1 MPVNN
6 IINLNCSLIMSDV
19 RRHIREFALLLCG
32 WLILVYSSNLITMT
46 RFNEKALRW
55 LHINSGALG
64 LFNFLLFY
72 SCYRWIATPFL
83 EKRGRPL
90 LTAGILLLAIPA
102 FVLLKYGFI
111 QLFFAK
117 DILYRG
123 HQIVNRQKVDVY
135 TTLGEYFVS
144 ALWSSAII
152 VIAAFSF
159 RLFQLWLQEEKKRAM
174 LQQQQIQAESGF
186 LKMQLNSHFLI
197 NSLNSIYSLALMG
210 SPEVVK
216 ANKTLTHLLAYMVDQ
231 PSDIA
236 YRAPIREEI
245 RYLQDFVTLQRLRT
259 GFQEGIVFNM
269 PDAMPDKS
277 IAPLLLVPFVENA
290 FKHGVSNRPGKP
302 VTITLSCNEQQLL
315 FSVHNYVSGQ
325 QRDKTGG
332 IGLDNVR
339 KRLQLLYPGRHQLD
353 IRDTGA
359 AYFSNLVINW

>member
-1 MPVNN
+1 MTDMRR
-6 IINLNCSLIMSDV
+6 SV
-19 RRHIREFALLLCG
+19 RDFMLLLAG
-32 WLILVYSSNLITMT
+32 WLVLVYSSNLMT
-46 RFNEKALRW
+46 VFRLNDKTLRIV
-55 LHINSGALG
+55 HINSAALG
-64 LFNFLLFY
+64 LVNFLFFY
-72 SCYRWIATPFL
+72 GCYRRIAGPVL
-83 EKRGRPL
+83 EKRRSPL
-90 LTAGILLLAIPA
+90 LTGWLLLIIPA
-102 FVLLKYGFI
+102 FTLLKYGVI
-111 QLFFAK
+111 RLFFAE

-123 HQIVNRQKVDVY
+123 HQVVNGQKVEMY
-135 TTLGEYFVS
+135 TTPGQYFVNG
-144 ALWSSAII
+144 LWSNVVI
-152 VIAAFSF
+152 VVAAFSF
-159 RLFQLWLQEEKKRAM
+159 CLFRLWLEEEKKRVL
-174 LQQQQIQAESGF
+174 LQQQQMQAESGF

-245 RYLQDFVTLQRLRT
+245 SYLQDFVTLQRLRT
-259 GFQEGIVFNM
+259 GFDEGIVFRP
-269 PDAMPDKS
+269 PDVLPDKN

-290 FKHGVSNRPGKP
+290 FKHGVSNRPGQP
-302 VTITLSCNEQQLL
+302 VTITLSCNDRQLL

-359 AYFSNLVINW
+359 EYFSNLVINW

>member
-1 MPVNN
+1 MPDA
-6 IINLNCSLIMSDV
+6 LRSF
-19 RRHIREFALLLCG
+19 REFAGMLAG
-32 WLILVYSSNLITMT
+32 WLVLVYSSNLMT
-46 RFNEKALRW
+46 VLRFNDQTIRLV
-55 LHINSGALG
+55 HINSAALG
-64 LFNFLLFY
+64 LVNFLFFY
-72 SCYRWIATPFL
+72 CCYRWIAIPVL
-83 EKRGRPL
+83 EKRRPL
-90 LTAGILLLAIPA
+90 LAGLLVPVLPA
-102 FVLLKYGFI
+102 FTLLKYGFI
-111 QLFFAK
+111 HLFFAQ

-123 HQIVNRQKVDVY
+123 HQIINGQKVELY
-135 TTLGEYFVS
+135 TSLGNYFVNG
-144 ALWSSAII
+144 LWSNLVI
-152 VIAAFSF
+152 VVAAFSF
-159 RLFQLWLQEEKKRAM
+159 CLFRLWLQEEKKRVL
-174 LQQQQIQAESGF
+174 LQQQQLQAESGF

-216 ANKTLTHLLAYMVDQ
+216 ANKTLAHLLAYMVDQ

-245 RYLQDFVTLQRLRT
+245 SYLQDFVTLQRLRT
-259 GFQEGIVFNM
+259 GFNEGIIFHT
-269 PDAMPDKS
+269 PDVLPEKN

-290 FKHGVSNRPGKP
+290 FKHGVSNRPEKA
-302 VTITLSCNEQQLL
+302 VTITLACNEQQLL

-359 AYFSNLVINW
+359 EYFSNLVINW

>member
-1 MPVNN
+1 
-6 IINLNCSLIMSDV
+6 MSDV
-19 RRHIREFALLLCG
+19 HRSFRDFMLLLAG
-32 WLILVYSSNLITMT
+32 WLVLVYSGNLMT
-46 RFNEKALRW
+46 VIRFNDKTLRMV
-55 LHINSGALG
+55 HINSAALG
-64 LFNFLLFY
+64 LVNFLLFY
-72 SCYRWIATPFL
+72 GCYRWIATPML
-83 EKRGRPL
+83 DKRRRL
-90 LTAGILLLAIPA
+90 LSAGILLLIIPA
-102 FVLLKYGFI
+102 FTLLKYGFI
-111 QLFFAK
+111 YLFFAR

-123 HQIVNRQKVDVY
+123 HQLINWQKVEVY
-135 TTLGEYFVS
+135 TTLGEYFVNG
-144 ALWSSAII
+144 LWNNLII
-152 VIAAFSF
+152 IIAAFSF

-174 LQQQQIQAESGF
+174 LQQQQMQAESGF

-245 RYLQDFVTLQRLRT
+245 SYLQDFVTLQRLRT
-259 GFQEGIVFNM
+259 GFQEGIVFNT
-269 PDAMPDKS
+269 PDILPEKN

-302 VTITLSCNEQQLL
+302 VTITLSCTDQQLL

-339 KRLQLLYPGRHQLD
+339 KRLQLLYPGHHQLD

-359 AYFSNLVINW
+359 EYFSNLVINW

>member
-1 MPVNN
+1 MP
-6 IINLNCSLIMSDV
+6 DV
-19 RRHIREFALLLCG
+19 RRSFREFIWMLAG
-32 WLILVYSSNLITMT
+32 WLVLIYSGNLMTVVRFSDTTIRLV
-46 RFNEKALRW
+46 
-55 LHINSGALG
+55 HINSAALG
-64 LFNFLLFY
+64 LVNFLLFY
-72 SCYRWIATPFL
+72 GCYRWIAIPVM
-83 EKRGRPL
+83 EKRRPL
-90 LTAGILLLAIPA
+90 LAGWLLLIIPA
-102 FVLLKYGFI
+102 FTLLKYGFI

-123 HQIVNRQKVDVY
+123 HQVINRQKVELY
-135 TTLGEYFVS
+135 TPLGDYFVS
-144 ALWSSAII
+144 GLWSTLVI
-152 VIAAFSF
+152 VVAAFSF
-159 RLFQLWLQEEKKRAM
+159 CLFRLWLQEEKKRAM
-174 LQQQQIQAESGF
+174 LQQQQLQAESGF

-236 YRAPIREEI
+236 YRAPIRDEI
-245 RYLQDFVTLQRLRT
+245 SYLQDFVTLQRLRT
-259 GFQEGIVFNM
+259 GFHEGIIFRTPEVLPEKN
-269 PDAMPDKS
+269 

-302 VTITLSCNEQQLL
+302 VTITLSCSEQRLL
-315 FSVHNYVSGQ
+315 FSVHNYVSGH

-353 IRDTGA
+353 IRDDGA
-359 AYFSNLVINW
+359 EYFSNLVINW